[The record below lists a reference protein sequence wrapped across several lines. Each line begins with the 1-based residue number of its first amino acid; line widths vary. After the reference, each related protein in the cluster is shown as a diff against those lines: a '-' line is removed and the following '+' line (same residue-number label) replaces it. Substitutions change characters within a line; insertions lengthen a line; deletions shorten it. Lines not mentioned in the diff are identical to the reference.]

1 MQRLRGILAK
11 RDKRLTYLCN
21 SCASSRLGQ
30 EMSRMLQPPLVP
42 WLQPLEVARAVMQ
55 DPAMRGMFMTVCF
68 ISLLA
73 ALTPVPGVAASPVD
87 TISARVAPCT
97 TCHGK
102 EGRATSEGFFP
113 RIAGKPTGYLFNQ
126 LMHFREGR
134 RHYALMTY
142 LVEHLTDDYMYEMA
156 EYFARLDVPYAQ
168 PAPVSASRDVLR
180 RGEALV
186 RQGDAARKIPA
197 CAECHGSTLMG
208 ANPAIPGLLGLSRD
222 YLQAQLGRWKTG
234 ERRAHAPDCMAK
246 IATQLTPA
254 DVTAVSAWLAAQP
267 VASGARPAAHT
278 PKPLPM
284 ACGGTERVR

>member
-1 MQRLRGILAK
+1 
-11 RDKRLTYLCN
+11 
-21 SCASSRLGQ
+21 
-30 EMSRMLQPPLVP
+30 
-42 WLQPLEVARAVMQ
+42 
-55 DPAMRGMFMTVCF
+55 MFTGVCL
-68 ISLLA
+68 ISLFAALAPVPALA
-73 ALTPVPGVAASPVD
+73 ASLVD
-87 TISARVAPCT
+87 TMAARVAPCT

-113 RIAGKPTGYLFNQ
+113 RIAGKPAGYLFNQ
-126 LMHFREGR
+126 LVHFREGR

-156 EYFARLDVPYAQ
+156 DYFARLDVPYAP
-168 PAPVSASRDVLR
+168 PAPVSASQEVLR

-186 RQGDAARKIPA
+186 RQGDAARTIPA
-197 CAECHGSTLMG
+197 CAECHGSALMG

-246 IATQLTPA
+246 ITAQLTPA

-267 VASGARPAAHT
+267 VASNAKPAMHT
-278 PKPLPM
+278 PKSLPM
-284 ACGGTERVR
+284 PCGGTERAR